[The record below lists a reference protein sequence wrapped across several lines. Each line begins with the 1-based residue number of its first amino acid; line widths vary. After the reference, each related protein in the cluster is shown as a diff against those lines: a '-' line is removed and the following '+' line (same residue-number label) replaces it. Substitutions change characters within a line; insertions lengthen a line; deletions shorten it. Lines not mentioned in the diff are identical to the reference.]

1 MKDSFS
7 WDRHFAT
14 MFFAVWWKTKHVKLL
29 FYSHLQ
35 VGGDK
40 NLMCLFLSTFTC
52 AQLSSS
58 LFLIDASGFFPFV
71 YLCLSFLTLGWRSSC
86 LRRPVF
92 SCRVSLCGLFVTLQT
107 IFLISDCWLQYTT
120 KKVHSWEPEL
130 RPFITLFFSMA
141 HLSSVALLSVSY
153 REDFSFALAI
163 NYSGHELSAL
173 HCWLAEW
180 QRRWGQNTFFLFLGC
195 VCFCHSLPKVVSLS
209 KFLLV
214 FGKFWHHYRTSSGC
228 TPGLVTKSIFQGVLC
243 KKDH

>member
-58 LFLIDASGFFPFV
+58 LFLIDASGFFFFCIRV
-71 YLCLSFLTLGWRSSC
+71 SQLLTLGWRSSC

-120 KKVHSWEPEL
+120 KKVPSWEL

-141 HLSSVALLSVSY
+141 HLSSVALLSVS
-153 REDFSFALAI
+153 F
-163 NYSGHELSAL
+163 
-173 HCWLAEW
+173 
-180 QRRWGQNTFFLFLGC
+180 RRLFFC
-195 VCFCHSLPKVVSLS
+195 S
-209 KFLLV
+209 
-214 FGKFWHHYRTSSGC
+214 RN
-228 TPGLVTKSIFQGVLC
+228 
-243 KKDH
+243 

>member
-58 LFLIDASGFFPFV
+58 LFLIDASGFF
-71 YLCLSFLTLGWRSSC
+71 SFCIRVSQLLTLGWRSSC

-92 SCRVSLCGLFVTLQT
+92 SCEFLSVAFLPFLSLFKLSSSYLTVGCNTHH
-107 IFLISDCWLQYTT
+107 
-120 KKVHSWEPEL
+120 KKGSFMRAEL
-130 RPFITLFFSMA
+130 RPFKTLFSQWLIWVPLHFWVSPIEKTF
-141 HLSSVALLSVSY
+141 LLLSQLIILATSY
-153 REDFSFALAI
+153 QL
-163 NYSGHELSAL
+163 
-173 HCWLAEW
+173 
-180 QRRWGQNTFFLFLGC
+180 
-195 VCFCHSLPKVVSLS
+195 
-209 KFLLV
+209 
-214 FGKFWHHYRTSSGC
+214 C
-228 TPGLVTKSIFQGVLC
+228 TV
-243 KKDH
+243 D